1 MRGDRGGTKRHPLS
15 WTSRAFCT
23 IMLVSPEELSTARRK
38 RSLGTGETFG
48 FKSIGLIITASGR
61 KYDLQFDPGGRLAQA
76 VFLPVGRS
84 VGQLTLAF
92 RAESERDA
100 LEGLVEGLDKVSH

>member
-1 MRGDRGGTKRHPLS
+1 M
-15 WTSRAFCT
+15 CT
-23 IMLVSPEELSTARRK
+23 IMHASSEELSTARRK
-38 RSLGTGETFG
+38 RSLDSGETSG

-61 KYDLQFDPGGRLAQA
+61 KYDLQFDPEGRLAQA
-76 VFLPVGRS
+76 VFVPVGRG

-92 RAESERDA
+92 RAESEREA